1 MSEKNLGFIETVT
14 GVLRRPTVTFPYI
27 QEGDLMKGAVIVV
40 VAAVL
45 AGVSTMTYMNKI
57 PLEVILAQVQNV
69 SVDVSS
75 LQGTMGMFSAI
86 GVIIAVLA
94 GWALSTL
101 LFHALSNLLGGKGD
115 MKRFFAMTGFAST
128 PLLLKQVI
136 RMIDAFTISQD
147 AAVGFFLA
155 NREIGNK
162 LLTWLMG
169 ANLLNIFGLATLY
182 LTINAIN
189 ANYGLG
195 KGKALVIALIPP
207 AVSLAM
213 TLFL

>member
-1 MSEKNLGFIETVT
+1 MSEENIGFIEMVT
-14 GVLRRPTVTFPYI
+14 GVLRRPTMTFPYI

-40 VAAVL
+40 VAAIL
-45 AGVSTMTYMNKI
+45 AGVSTMTYMNKVPI
-57 PLEVILAQVQNV
+57 EILLSSLQNV
-69 SVDVSS
+69 EVDTSS
-75 LQGTMGMFSAI
+75 MQGTMGMFSAI
-86 GVIIAVLA
+86 GVIVAVLA
-94 GWALSTL
+94 GWGLSTL
-101 LFHALSNLLGGKGD
+101 LFHALSNLLGGTGS

-136 RMIDAFTISQD
+136 RMIDSFTISQD
-147 AAVGFFLA
+147 AAVGFFIA
-155 NREIGNK
+155 NRDIGNK
-162 LLTWLMG
+162 LLTGLMG
-169 ANLLNIFGLATLY
+169 ANLLNLFGVATLY
-182 LTINAIN
+182 LTVNAIN